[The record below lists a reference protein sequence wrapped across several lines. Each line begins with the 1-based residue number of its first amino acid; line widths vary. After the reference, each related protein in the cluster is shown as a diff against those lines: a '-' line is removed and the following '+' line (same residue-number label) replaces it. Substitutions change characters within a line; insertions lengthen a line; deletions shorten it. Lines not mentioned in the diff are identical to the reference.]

1 MTNRVLFV
9 FIAAFWLVMNVLL
22 WRAEFGRGRETLSDV
37 SLDIVVDRLL
47 NAPDPS
53 VLQIQH
59 QGENRGTL
67 RWIPTVEDASLNA
80 ADEHAL
86 IPEGM
91 VETAGYN
98 LDLDLNWV
106 TGLEGPAGRF
116 RVLAHLDLNTNRVW
130 QSLSLRL
137 FQRPA
142 TWELTTRAGDDA
154 VHLRFD
160 EGKTSWE
167 QTFRLREVTQL
178 TRFLGPYASLI
189 PLPLTANPGEF
200 DPGQWAR
207 QIRWSARNDW
217 FKVGRNRVRTY
228 RIQATLFGRYELV
241 AHLSRAGEIL
251 QVNLPDGVV
260 LLNESVPFGV
270 RP

>member
-1 MTNRVLFV
+1 MTTRVLFIFV
-9 FIAAFWLVMNVLL
+9 AAFWLVMNVLL
-22 WRAEFGRGRETLSDV
+22 WRAEFGRGRETLSEV
-37 SLDIVVDRLL
+37 PLDTVVERLL

-67 RWIPTVEDASLNA
+67 RWIPTIEDTRLNA
-80 ADEHAL
+80 AEENTL

-91 VETAGYN
+91 VEAAGYN
-98 LDLDLNWV
+98 LDLDLNLV
-106 TGLEGPAGRF
+106 TGLEGPAARF
-116 RVLAHLDLNTNRVW
+116 RILAHLDLDTNRVW
-130 QSLSLRL
+130 QSLSLRF

-154 VHLRFD
+154 IQVRFD

-167 QTFRLREVTQL
+167 QTFRLRELGQL

-189 PLPLTANPGEF
+189 PGPLAVNPGEF
-200 DPGQWAR
+200 DPGQLAR
-207 QIRWSARNDW
+207 QIRWSTRNDW
-217 FKVGRNRVRTY
+217 LKVGRNRVRTY
-228 RIQATLFGRYELV
+228 RVQATLFGRYELM
-241 AHLSRAGEIL
+241 AQLSRAGEIL
-251 QVNLPDGVV
+251 QVSLPDGVT